1 MGFLKN
7 LFGGKRLFG
16 GKVVN
21 LTRDVPN
28 ANYRAVE
35 VTAVSFLANMRGQ
48 GRQCDIYILV
58 PGYNE
63 AEYDDRPDKPVE
75 AHFTDIAH
83 LGYLERRALQKDA
96 LKRGCVTVRIDS
108 HGFPVS
114 EELADTIFA
123 ILAGA
128 PDDGG
133 PEEE

>member
-1 MGFLKN
+1 MSFLKK
-7 LFGGKRLFG
+7 LFGRKI
-16 GKVVN
+16 N

-28 ANYRAVE
+28 PNYRAVE
-35 VTAVSFLANMRGQ
+35 VNATSFLANMRSQ
-48 GRQCDIYILV
+48 GRNADIYILV
-58 PGYNE
+58 PSYNE
-63 AEYDDRPDKPVE
+63 ADYDDRPDKAVE
-75 AHFTDIAH
+75 AHFTDITH

-96 LKRGCVTVRIDS
+96 LRRGCVTIRVDS

-128 PDDGG
+128 PEDGG